1 MNLTITNKEIR
12 KQTTNTNIS
21 VFTVLWFVVWLYSLR
36 QIYKN
41 STLNILPEEQR
52 METSKSDSGPFR
64 NCSTYESKL
73 TYFGY
78 CSIVK
83 DTKISGSVSTR
94 GASDQWTLFNRSIWS
109 GSRNFRSFCDL
120 IWKKFIFYIY
130 TK

>member
-12 KQTTNTNIS
+12 KQTTNTNIT
-21 VFTVLWFVVWLYSLR
+21 VFTVLRFVVLLYSLE
-36 QIYKN
+36 QIFKN

-52 METSKSDSGPFR
+52 MVTSKRDSGPFR

-73 TYFGY
+73 TYFGN

-94 GASDQWTLFNRSIWS
+94 GASDQ
-109 GSRNFRSFCDL
+109 
-120 IWKKFIFYIY
+120 
-130 TK
+130 